1 MIVCVNKMDDKGV
14 GYSEARYKEIKDE
27 LSKFLT
33 KTGYK
38 VIDDKV
44 ASFLGIRA
52 VRVIRIL
59 IDIKMA
65 LCIYKFYLLVLLSV
79 WEKGRRVIKLG
90 LQLDCIQFYIN
101 TNKELRRCNANLL
114 FFMARVFIFSKLHS
128 CRIRKSLFPLSPFL
142 AGLVTTCSNAQIT

>member
-79 WEKGRRVIKLG
+79 WEIGKREEG
-90 LQLDCIQFYIN
+90 LLN
-101 TNKELRRCNANLL
+101 
-114 FFMARVFIFSKLHS
+114 
-128 CRIRKSLFPLSPFL
+128 
-142 AGLVTTCSNAQIT
+142 